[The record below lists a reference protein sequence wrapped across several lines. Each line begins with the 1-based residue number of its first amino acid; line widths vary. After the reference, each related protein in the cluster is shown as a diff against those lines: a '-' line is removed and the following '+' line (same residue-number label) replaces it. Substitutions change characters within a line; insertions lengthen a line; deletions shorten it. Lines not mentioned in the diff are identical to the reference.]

1 MKIFK
6 CVRSH
11 SNDGLYYMKGS
22 PRLVCRGQR
31 KGLEHRWKTA
41 RFPSSAAIEEMEP
54 PSENQIEGTID
65 IDQDEQSF
73 STSSKKAKSPSHA
86 ERSQPKSGSKI
97 DMKDRKKTYKKEKR
111 RVAKEVSSAL
121 KDRSVV
127 ILSSWLKIRG
137 TLKSWAKFW
146 CVVKPGW
153 LVIYKSNKHHHWV
166 GTVVLAC
173 CEAIERP
180 SSKEGY
186 CFKLFHPLK
195 ESIWSTKGP
204 KGEIAGSLAQPMPR
218 DHLILRA
225 PTISMGHC
233 WMDAIEVAQK
243 SSFINPEKVMISD
256 LYGGKDG
263 SELGNDDEH
272 DEDAFAAEKSDDVS
286 SIDDNDHSDKAENEE
301 LFSHAVEMEP
311 HEESEYSVATIEY
324 LGEEGEAVEEMEED
338 NKSILWALLKQVR
351 PGMDLSKVTL
361 PTFILEP
368 RSFLDKLSDYYY
380 HADYLAK
387 AACEED
393 PYIRIK
399 EVVKWYLSGFYKK
412 PKGLKKPYNPII
424 GETFRC
430 MWPNQGNGSKTFF
443 IAEQVSHHPPV
454 SAFYCSNR
462 KDGYVTY
469 GSILAKSKFYGNS
482 SSAILDGTA
491 TVTLLRLGEDYVVN
505 MPYAHIKG
513 ILLGTLTAEM
523 GGKVVIKCEK
533 TGYSAEI
540 EFKLKPFWNKSAQS
554 NKISGKIKMSKDVLS
569 KIEGK
574 WDAEIFITEYSQRDS
589 QDDEPLAEIFFDPV
603 EAKKDR
609 LKRFTVDAKN
619 QEDFESEKLWA
630 KVTEAIKTQDQES
643 ATREKLVLEDNQRA
657 LHKELKEKAEDWK
670 PRFFERDPLA
680 DSPHTWIYKY
690 NDLRPWDQGTDLS
703 QYEHKCIIKTVNRH
717 VAPVFKRCASIPNV
731 KSSTLRPSVSNRLP
745 SIVEPRRDDFVP
757 KRDIS
762 CQGDLDRSSHENLP
776 GSSED
781 DSDTRSHLHVSTDTH
796 LSVEEQIKPLIHS
809 QQEVQRHLSA
819 LRMDMSR
826 LKDYQMASG
835 GLALKDWFAIVSL
848 LILHILA
855 LSYINNRR

>member
-1 MKIFK
+1 MADK
-6 CVRSH
+6 
-11 SNDGLYYMKGS
+11 
-22 PRLVCRGQR
+22 
-31 KGLEHRWKTA
+31 
-41 RFPSSAAIEEMEP
+41 
-54 PSENQIEGTID
+54 
-65 IDQDEQSF
+65 
-73 STSSKKAKSPSHA
+73 PSHLLLPSPA
-86 ERSQPKSGSKI
+86 EKSISRSSIKNTI
-97 DMKDRKKTYKKEKR
+97 KDRKKTYKIEKK
-111 RVAKEVSSAL
+111 RVAKEISSAL
-121 KDRSVV
+121 KDRTVV

-153 LVIYKSNKHHHWV
+153 LIIYKSNKYHHWV
-166 GTVVLAC
+166 GTVVLTC

-243 SSFINPEKVMISD
+243 TSISNPEKFMMSD

-263 SELGNDDEH
+263 SENGNDDDQE
-272 DEDAFAAEKSDDVS
+272 EDGFVGEKSDEVS
-286 SIDDNDHSDKAENEE
+286 SMDDNEQSDRGEHED
-301 LFSHAVEMEP
+301 LFGVSSDIEP
-311 HEESEYSVATIEY
+311 YKESDYSVAALEE
-324 LGEEGEAVEEMEED
+324 LGEEGEATEEMEED

-368 RSFLDKLSDYYY
+368 RSFLDKLADHYY
-380 HADYLAK
+380 HADYLAR
-387 AACEED
+387 ASREED
-393 PYIRIK
+393 PYTRIK

-430 MWPNQGNGSKTFF
+430 MWLNGDQSKTFF

-462 KDGYVTY
+462 KGGYVTH

-491 TVTLLRLGEDYVVN
+491 TITLLKLGEDYLLN

-513 ILLGTLTAEM
+513 ILLGTLTAEL
-523 GGKVVIKCEK
+523 GGKVVINCEK

-540 EFKLKPFWNKSAQS
+540 EFKLKPFWNKNAQS
-554 NKISGKIKMSKDVLS
+554 NRISGKIKMGKDVLS
-569 KIEGK
+569 KIDGK
-574 WDAEIFITEYSQRDS
+574 WDGEISITEYLKRENQV
-589 QDDEPLAEIFFDPV
+589 DEPLPELFFSAS
-603 EAKKDR
+603 EAKRER
-609 LKRFTVDAKN
+609 LKRFTISVED

-630 KVTEAIKTQDQES
+630 KVSEAIKLQDQEM

-657 LHKELKEKAEDWK
+657 VHKDLKERAEEWK
-670 PRFFERDPLA
+670 PKYFERD
-680 DSPHTWIYKY
+680 SVSENPHAWVYKY
-690 NDLRPWDQGTDLS
+690 SDLRPWDQGTDLT
-703 QYEHKCIIKTVNRH
+703 QYEYDGVIRTVTRH
-717 VAPVFKRCASIPNV
+717 VAPIFNRTGSIMNV
-731 KSSTLRPSVSNRLP
+731 KHVSTLLLSGNSRLP
-745 SIVEPRRDDFVP
+745 NIVEPKGDGNRLEQDF
-757 KRDIS
+757 
-762 CQGDLDRSSHENLP
+762 DRSSHDP
-776 GSSED
+776 GSSDD
-781 DSDTRSHLHVSTDTH
+781 DSETRSHLQVSADSQ
-796 LSVEEQIKPLIHS
+796 SVFDEQMKSLLQL
-809 QQEVQRHLSA
+809 QQDMSKQVTS
-819 LRMDMSR
+819 LRMDVNRMRTAQEDASSR
-826 LKDYQMASG
+826 SV
-835 GLALKDWFAIVSL
+835 KDWFIL
-848 LILHILA
+848 LTILA
-855 LSYINNRR
+855 LHTVVLNWVFSWIGCTPK